1 MSIIIYK
8 KLYESYVSILQ
19 KPEQG
24 YILINE
30 SY

>member
-8 KLYESYVSILQ
+8 KLYKSYVSILQ
-19 KPEQG
+19 KLEQG
-24 YILINE
+24 CILINE

>member
-1 MSIIIYK
+1 MQ